1 MSDHSTQTDR
11 YTASASKAPV
21 IFRLRLCVL
30 KPEPDGGIRR
40 LQQALKV
47 LLRRFDL
54 RCIELEQE
62 RSYEES
68 KPAS

>member
-1 MSDHSTQTDR
+1 MTVP
-11 YTASASKAPV
+11 AGKPPV

-30 KPEPDGGIRR
+30 KPEPDDGIRR

-62 RSYEES
+62 KPREES
-68 KPAS
+68 KPTS

>member
-1 MSDHSTQTDR
+1 M
-11 YTASASKAPV
+11 TAPTSKTPV

-30 KPEPDGGIRR
+30 KPEPDDGIRR
-40 LQQALKV
+40 LRQALKL

-62 RSYEES
+62 KPGEES
-68 KPAS
+68 ESAS